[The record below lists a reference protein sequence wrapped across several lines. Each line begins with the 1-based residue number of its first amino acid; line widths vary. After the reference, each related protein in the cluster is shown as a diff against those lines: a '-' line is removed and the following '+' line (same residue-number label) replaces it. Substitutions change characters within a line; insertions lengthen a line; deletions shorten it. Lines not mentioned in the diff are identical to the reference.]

1 VDRTGQTL
9 KESLNAREQR
19 RFPRVRAR
27 LAVSYED
34 TERQVF
40 LPTRDLSER
49 GAFLLSAELPHLGDE
64 AKLLLQLPGHEA
76 FLRLR
81 GRVVRV
87 ERGVDGGF
95 AVAWDRA
102 ELSDADRSALARF
115 VARAP
120 ASPQV
125 NSIPH

>member
-1 VDRTGQTL
+1 MDRTGQAL
-9 KESLNAREQR
+9 RNSDQR
-19 RFPRVRAR
+19 RFRRVRAR

-34 TERQVF
+34 TRRQVF

-49 GAFLLSAELPHLGDE
+49 GAFLLSAELPRPGSE

-87 ERGVDGGF
+87 EHGVDGGF

-115 VARAP
+115 VAH
-120 ASPQV
+120 V
-125 NSIPH
+125 